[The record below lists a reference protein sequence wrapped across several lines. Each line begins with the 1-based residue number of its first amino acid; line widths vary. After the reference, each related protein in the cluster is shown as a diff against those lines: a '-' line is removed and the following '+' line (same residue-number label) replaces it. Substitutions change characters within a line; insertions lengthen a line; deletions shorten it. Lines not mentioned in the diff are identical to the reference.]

1 MENPL
6 TATPR
11 AAGVAQSQVTVNT
24 QQVAYSAVG
33 AGSQTVSA
41 VTITVFWQ
49 PPGVSTPSS
58 YTTTAMIMEPQ
69 S

>member
-1 MENPL
+1 MRSASLP
-6 TATPR
+6 
-11 AAGVAQSQVTVNT
+11 GVASNPPVVTVNT
-24 QQVAYSAVG
+24 QQIPYSAVG
-33 AGSQTVSA
+33 AGNQTFSA

-58 YTTTAMIMEPQ
+58 YTTTAMILEPQ